1 MNLKLKAG
9 LYTIGM
15 VAGGY
20 FGLSLIQA
28 IFQAM
33 PESWRETSFYV
44 ICIGL
49 ILYVVYSIVL
59 NSLEI
64 SEKMKNIADR
74 M

>member
-9 LYTIGM
+9 LYTVGM

-20 FGLSLIQA
+20 IGLSLIQA

-44 ICIGL
+44 FCIGI
-49 ILYVVYSIVL
+49 ILHCVYSIVL
-59 NSLEI
+59 TSLEMN
-64 SEKMKNIADR
+64 EKMKNIADR

>member
-9 LYTIGM
+9 LYTVGM

-20 FGLSLIQA
+20 FALSLIQA

-44 ICIGL
+44 FCIGI
-49 ILYVVYSIVL
+49 ILHCVYSIVL
-59 NSLEI
+59 TSLEMN
-64 SEKMKNIADR
+64 ETNKKMR

>member
-9 LYTIGM
+9 LYTVG
-15 VAGGY
+15 VVGGGY
-20 FGLSLIQA
+20 IGLTLIHA

-33 PESWRETSFYV
+33 PESWRENSFYV

-59 NSLEI
+59 SSLEMN
-64 SEKMKNIADR
+64 EKMKNIADR

>member
-9 LYTIGM
+9 LYTVGM

-20 FGLSLIQA
+20 IGLTLIRA
-28 IFQAM
+28 IFEVM

-59 NSLEI
+59 SSLEMN
-64 SEKMKNIADR
+64 EKMKNIADR